1 MAFTTTARSET
12 FAQRV
17 LPRRGI
23 LANKAVFEAVLVV
36 AGVLFVALLAQIR
49 FYLPFTPVPI
59 VASTMGVLLVGSL
72 LGTRLGVISMLVY
85 LAIGAIGMPV
95 FAAGNSGIEYMQG
108 ATLGYLAAYPVVA
121 AVMGWFA
128 ERGWDQRIGT
138 NIIALVIGSL
148 IFYVLGAGWLAF
160 GLGLGLTAAITQG
173 VLPFIIGDTVKIAI
187 AIGVLPGAW
196 RLLGSN
202 KQRD

>member
-23 LANKAVFEAVLVV
+23 LSNKAVFEAVLVV

-85 LAIGAIGMPV
+85 LAVGAIGMPV
-95 FAAGNSGIEYMQG
+95 FAAGNSGIAYMQG
-108 ATLGYLAAYPVVA
+108 ATLGYLVAYPVVA

>member
-1 MAFTTTARSET
+1 
-12 FAQRV
+12 
-17 LPRRGI
+17 
-23 LANKAVFEAVLVV
+23 
-36 AGVLFVALLAQIR
+36 
-49 FYLPFTPVPI
+49 
-59 VASTMGVLLVGSL
+59 
-72 LGTRLGVISMLVY
+72 
-85 LAIGAIGMPV
+85 
-95 FAAGNSGIEYMQG
+95 
-108 ATLGYLAAYPVVA
+108 
-121 AVMGWFA
+121 MGWFA

>member
-49 FYLPFTPVPI
+49 FYMPFTPVPI

-108 ATLGYLAAYPVVA
+108 ATLGYLVAYPVVA